1 MRLFFILLF
10 MFAIAQNAVAA
21 ERISAQD
28 ITEHFLIDTYVGKT
42 LNLHQLLGY
51 YLSFRLS
58 DTINFQLGSSWALTG
73 QYGGYGTATF
83 GPTFKYLL
91 NKTTVFFS
99 PMIGVGGHAALPLG
113 NGQLTHIRLGMQ
125 HQLQDHF
132 GLEWSLGSLRYTN
145 GKYQVNTISIGFYT
159 NHTIFMAP

>member
-1 MRLFFILLF
+1 MRLLFILFFISLS
-10 MFAIAQNAVAA
+10 AQNPIAS
-21 ERISAQD
+21 ERIIPQNV
-28 ITEHFLIDTYVGKT
+28 TEHFLIDTYIGDT

-83 GPTFKYLL
+83 GPSFNYTH
-91 NKTTVFFS
+91 NKTTLFFS

-113 NGQLTHIRLGMQ
+113 NGQLTHIRLGVQ
-125 HQLQDHF
+125 HQMQDHI
-132 GLEWSLGSLRYTN
+132 GLESSLGSLRYTN
-145 GKYQVNTISIGFYT
+145 GKYIVDTISIGFYT
-159 NHTIFMAP
+159 NHTIFIAR